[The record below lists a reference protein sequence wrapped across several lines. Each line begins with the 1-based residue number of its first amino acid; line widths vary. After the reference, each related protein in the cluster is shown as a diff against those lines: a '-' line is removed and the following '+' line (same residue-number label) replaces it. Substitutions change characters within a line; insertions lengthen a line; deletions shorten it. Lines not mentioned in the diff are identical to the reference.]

1 MRVLPT
7 TTLLLAAALG
17 GVAIAIASEDLDISP
32 AASGNQVILA
42 GSYNT
47 EDAHHHSLGDENQ
60 ASPTDMYSTEE
71 PDIAQ
76 TRITDEIAK
85 ATSSVEKDPGV
96 ANLEDELAEE
106 EYLQIMANQLQ
117 GEISLS
123 MRQRSHGADEAENA
137 IARLRS
143 TFRKM
148 IRYLTLSG
156 PSVLDSGD
164 WPKYPHHDH
173 AGKGNHTAE
182 GDYTLLPHQGPS
194 PSSGSPTSQ
203 QEEPGFFQSVKAAL
217 NYPLLEMTITPGS
230 LILAIPLSL
239 VLIEIL
245 YRIRT
250 ACSRRSRIRR
260 MLGESRRAIEEEADG
275 VFEDS
280 SSSYYRYR
288 QGRQGWWFGD
298 FVGRFLLFSRLRKRA
313 AAREGLGLD
322 GYNGNYGNEAGL
334 GGDKTPPPA
343 YEDYA
348 AHVSDGF
355 CGGNY
360 VAHTT
365 WPGPGS
371 EAVGDEKRQEEQQ
384 QQQDGVEYG
393 EESKEEYDEKA
404 AMVDREDNTAQEEQE
419 QEGEE
424 EEDLMSMSQEIASFR
439 SVADMVSEIV
449 AATAAE
455 GR

>member
-17 GVAIAIASEDLDISP
+17 GVAIAIASDDLDISP
-32 AASGNQVILA
+32 AANGNQAILA
-42 GSYNT
+42 DSYNI

-85 ATSSVEKDPGV
+85 ATSSVEQDPGV
-96 ANLEDELAEE
+96 DILEAELAEE
-106 EYLQIMANQLQ
+106 EYLQLMANQLQ
-117 GEISLS
+117 REISLS
-123 MRQRSHGADEAENA
+123 MRQRSHGVDEAENA
-137 IARLRS
+137 IAGLRL

-148 IRYLTLSG
+148 IRYLTSSG
-156 PSVLDSGD
+156 PSVSDRGD
-164 WPKYPHHDH
+164 RPKYPHHDH

-182 GDYTLLPHQGPS
+182 GDYTLLPHQE
-194 PSSGSPTSQ
+194 PSSSSGPPASH

-239 VLIEIL
+239 LLIEIL
-245 YRIRT
+245 YRIRA

-260 MLGESRRAIEEEADG
+260 MLGESRRAVEEEADG

-313 AAREGLGLD
+313 AARGGLGLD

-355 CGGNY
+355 CDGNY

-371 EAVGDEKRQEEQQ
+371 EAAGDEKRQEDQQ
-384 QQQDGVEYG
+384 QQHQDGVEYG
-393 EESKEEYDEKA
+393 EEEKEYDEKA
-404 AMVDREDNTAQEEQE
+404 AMVDQEDNTAQEEQE
-419 QEGEE
+419 QEDEE
-424 EEDLMSMSQEIASFR
+424 VDLMSMSQEIASFR

-455 GR
+455 RR